1 MRKMKKVKSSR
12 VLGKNKPLNLNWS
25 APHHLINLIWQKLTS
40 INNHQ
45 VPTDTENQKIHILIV
60 QREVFQLEMKLK
72 KYWINIKKKT
82 LKNNNKTSSY
92 KTPNKKN
99 HSKIKG

>member
-12 VLGKNKPLNLNWS
+12 VLGKNKPPNLNSS
-25 APHHLINLIWQKLTS
+25 ALHHLINLIWQKLTS
-40 INNHQ
+40 INNRQ
-45 VPTDTENQKIHILIV
+45 VPTDTENRKIHILIV
-60 QREVFQLEMKLK
+60 QREVFQLEMRLK

-82 LKNNNKTSSY
+82 IKNNNKISSY

-99 HSKIKG
+99 H